1 MSSCN
6 VEWVNME
13 ISPTTKGCW
22 RDKTSCNGDGV
33 KPDST
38 GFGSVTWNGKT
49 SCNAETAL
57 DGDRR
62 P

>member
-13 ISPTTKGCW
+13 ISPTTKGCCS
-22 RDKTSCNGDGV
+22 DKTSCNGDGV

-62 P
+62 A